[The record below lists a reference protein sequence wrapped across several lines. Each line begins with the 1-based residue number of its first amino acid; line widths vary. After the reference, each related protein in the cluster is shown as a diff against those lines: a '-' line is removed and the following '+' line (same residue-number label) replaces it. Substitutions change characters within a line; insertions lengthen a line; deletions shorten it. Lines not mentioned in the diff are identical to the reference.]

1 MKFREAN
8 KNDIPQIQ
16 IVRNSVK
23 ENVLSDPSLVTD
35 ADCEL
40 FLTIRGK
47 GWVCEI
53 NSEIIGFAIVDLK
66 EENVWALFLKP
77 EFERKGIGSILHKI
91 MLNWYFSNGKENI
104 WLGTSP
110 NTIAEKFYTNAG
122 WTQNGLHGKD
132 ELKFKMSKVQ
142 WEKMSK
148 VI

>member
-16 IVRNSVK
+16 IVRHSVK

-35 ADCEL
+35 EDCES
-40 FLTIRGK
+40 FLTKRGK

-66 EENVWALFLKP
+66 EDNVWALFLKP

-91 MLNWYFSNGKENI
+91 MLDWYFSNGKENI

-110 NTIAEKFYTNAG
+110 NTRAEKFYINAG
-122 WTQNGLHGKD
+122 WIQNGVHGKD
-132 ELKFKMSKVQ
+132 ELKFEMSKVQ
-142 WEKMSK
+142 WEKF
-148 VI
+148 